1 VDLLIGGFVDCCIW
15 LLVDLLIGGFGVF
28 FVLLIGGCVVHHGL
42 NFIFI
47 NNPHIYLV
55 ECEMIQFFL

>member
-15 LLVDLLIGGFGVF
+15 LLVDLLIGGFGGF

-42 NFIFI
+42 N
-47 NNPHIYLV
+47 
-55 ECEMIQFFL
+55 